1 MLSLR
6 PHQQECLDA
15 TQNHSKGI
23 ICAVTGAGKT
33 LVGVADT
40 MREFEQETP
49 QTIVVVAPRIM
60 LATQL
65 SSEYLEHIDNV
76 AVLHVHSGETH
87 HFSTTKPAEIQNWD
101 QIVRVAFNPDA
112 PKHKLIFTTY
122 HSLHK
127 IMESGIKVNT
137 IHFDEAHNSVQ
148 KNFYVATEYFSR
160 KADRCY
166 YYTATSKYSS
176 TPKKPGMNNFQ
187 VYGNIIANVAA
198 PRMVN
203 EGYIIPPK
211 IVAKQVSLSSINVFE
226 RDCNHLLESI
236 DEAEVSKVLV
246 CAKATKQIT
255 SLISQTD
262 FCKELED
269 RGYSWMVITSKTGAI
284 IDGKKVNR
292 EQFFD
297 TLHDWSRD
305 DSKKFVL
312 LHYSILS
319 EGINVSG
326 LEAVIFMRSMDA
338 IGICQTIGRVV
349 RLHHKD
355 SARLRSG
362 DLTPG
367 HLSDYHK
374 SYGLVIIPTFN
385 SVGISTAKKIQNV
398 VDTVFNAGE
407 PAISTIKR

>member
-6 PHQQECLDA
+6 THQKESCVALEQYD
-15 TQNHSKGI
+15 KGI
-23 ICAVTGAGKT
+23 VCATTGAGKT

-40 MREFEQETP
+40 IRQFESDTP
-49 QTIVVVAPRIM
+49 QTVVIVAPRLL
-60 LATQL
+60 LANQL
-65 SSEYLEHIDNV
+65 SSEYLEHIDNASV
-76 AVLHVHSGETH
+76 FHVHSGDTH
-87 HFSTTKPAEIQNWD
+87 HHSSTKPDVLFKWW
-101 QIVRVAFNPDA
+101 FHT
-112 PKHKLIFTTY
+112 KTHKLIFTTY
-122 HSLHK
+122 HSLNRV
-127 IMESGIKVNT
+127 MESDIKVDT

-148 KNFYVATEYFSR
+148 KNFYPAVEYFSQH
-160 KADRCY
+160 ADRCY
-166 YYTATSKYSS
+166 FYTATPKYSS
-176 TPKKPGMNNFQ
+176 TPKKPGMNNVQ
-187 VYGNIIANVAA
+187 VYGNIIANVPA
-198 PRMVN
+198 PRMVK

-211 IVAKQVSLSSINVFE
+211 IVAKQVSLSSTNVFE
-226 RDCNHLLESI
+226 RDCNHLIESI
-236 DEAEVSKVLV
+236 DEAEVSKILI

-255 SLISQTD
+255 NLISQTD

-292 EQFFD
+292 EEFFD
-297 TLHDWSRD
+297 TLHEWSVD

-355 SARLRSG
+355 AARLRSG

-367 HLSDYHK
+367 KLEDYHK

-398 VDTVFNAGE
+398 VDIVFCKGL
-407 PAISTIKR
+407 PAVSEIRR

>member
-6 PHQQECLDA
+6 PHQQECLVA
-15 TQNHSKGI
+15 TQNYSKGI

-49 QTIVVVAPRIM
+49 QTVVVVAPRIL
-60 LATQL
+60 LANQL
-65 SSEYLEHIDNV
+65 SSEYLEHITNASV
-76 AVLHVHSGETH
+76 FHVHSGETH
-87 HFSTTKPAEIQNWD
+87 HHSSTKSDVLFNWCFHTKT
-101 QIVRVAFNPDA
+101 
-112 PKHKLIFTTY
+112 HKLIFTTY
-122 HSLHK
+122 HSLHRV
-127 IMESGIKVNT
+127 MESGIKVNT

-148 KNFYVATEYFSR
+148 KNFYIATEYFSQH
-160 KADRCY
+160 ADRCY
-166 YYTATSKYSS
+166 FYTATPKYSS
-176 TPKKPGMNNFQ
+176 TPKKPGMNNVQ
-187 VYGNIIANVAA
+187 VYGNIIANVPA

-211 IVAKQVSLSSINVFE
+211 IVAKQVSLNSTNVFE
-226 RDCNHLLESI
+226 RDCNHLIESI

-262 FCKELED
+262 FCLQLEE

-292 EQFFD
+292 EEFFD
-297 TLHDWSRD
+297 TLHEWSKD

-355 SARLRSG
+355 AKGLREGSIE
-362 DLTPG
+362 PG
-367 HLSDYHK
+367 NLSQYHK
-374 SYGLVIIPTFN
+374 SYGLVVIPTFN

-398 VDTVFNAGE
+398 VDTVFQQGE
-407 PAISTIKR
+407 PAVSVIKK

>member
-1 MLSLR
+1 MISFR
-6 PHQQECLDA
+6 DHQNECLDA
-15 TQNHSKGI
+15 TEIHLKGI
-23 ICAVTGAGKT
+23 ICATTGAGKT
-33 LVGVADT
+33 LVGIGDT
-40 MREFEQETP
+40 IREFLKETP
-49 QTIVVVAPRIM
+49 QTVVVVAPRIL
-60 LATQL
+60 LANQL
-65 SSEYLEHIDNV
+65 SSEYLEHITDAEV
-76 AVLHVHSGETH
+76 FHVHSGETH
-87 HFSTTKPAEIQNWD
+87 HFSTTKPGAIKAQYHINKSY
-101 QIVRVAFNPDA
+101 N
-112 PKHKLIFTTY
+112 KHQLIFTTY

-127 IMESGIKVNT
+127 IMEAGIKVNT

-166 YYTATSKYSS
+166 FYTATPKYSS
-176 TPKKPGMNNFQ
+176 TPKKPGMNNTQ
-187 VYGNIIANVAA
+187 VYGNIIANVPA
-198 PRMVN
+198 PRMVR

-211 IVAKQVSLSSINVFE
+211 IVAKQVSLDSNNVFE

-236 DEAEVSKVLV
+236 DEAAVSKVLV

-255 SLISQTD
+255 NLISQTG
-262 FCKELED
+262 FCQELED

-292 EQFFD
+292 EEFFEI
-297 TLHDWSRD
+297 LHKWSLD

-355 SARLRSG
+355 AARLRSG

-367 HLSDYHK
+367 RLEDYHK

-398 VDTVFNAGE
+398 VDTVFQQGE

>member
-1 MLSLR
+1 MVSIFPPLR
-6 PHQQECLDA
+6 NHQGECLDA
-15 TQNHSKGI
+15 LDENNKGI
-23 ICAVTGAGKT
+23 ICATTGAGKT
-33 LVGVADT
+33 LVGLADT
-40 MREFEQETP
+40 IRQFESEVP
-49 QTIVVVAPRIM
+49 QTIVVVAPRIL
-60 LATQL
+60 LANQL
-65 SSEYLEHIDNV
+65 SSEYLEHINNASV
-76 AVLHVHSGETH
+76 FHVHSGETH
-87 HFSTTKPAEIQNWD
+87 HHSSTKSDVLFKWWFHTKT
-101 QIVRVAFNPDA
+101 
-112 PKHKLIFTTY
+112 HKLIFTTY
-122 HSLHK
+122 HSLHRV
-127 IMESGIKVNT
+127 MESDIQVNT

-148 KNFYVATEYFSR
+148 KNFYPAVEHFSR
-160 KADRCY
+160 SANRCY
-166 YYTATSKYSS
+166 FYTATPKYSS
-176 TPKKPGMNNFQ
+176 TPKKPGMNNVQ
-187 VYGNIIANVAA
+187 VYGNIIANVPA
-198 PRMVN
+198 PRMVR
-203 EGYIIPPK
+203 EGYIILPK
-211 IVAKQVSLSSINVFE
+211 IIAKQVSLSSTNVFE

-236 DEAEVSKVLV
+236 DEAAVSKVLV

-255 SLISQTD
+255 NLISQTD
-262 FCKELED
+262 FCKELEE
-269 RGYSWMVITSKTGAI
+269 RGYSWMVITSKTGPI

-292 EQFFD
+292 EEFFD
-297 TLHDWSRD
+297 ILHEWSVD

-362 DLTPG
+362 ELTPG
-367 HLSDYHK
+367 RLEDYHK

-398 VDTVFNAGE
+398 VDAVFQQGE

>member
-1 MLSLR
+1 MFLPR
-6 PHQQECLDA
+6 PHQDECLDETA
-15 TQNHSKGI
+15 IHPKGI
-23 ICAVTGAGKT
+23 ICAATGSGKT
-33 LVGVADT
+33 LVGIGDT
-40 MREFEQETP
+40 IREFKKETP
-49 QTIVVVAPRIM
+49 QTVVIVAPRLL
-60 LATQL
+60 LANQL
-65 SSEYLEHIDNV
+65 CSEYLEHITNASV
-76 AVLHVHSGETH
+76 FHVHSGDTH
-87 HFSTTKPAEIQNWD
+87 HFSSTKPDILYKWW
-101 QIVRVAFNPDA
+101 FHT
-112 PKHKLIFTTY
+112 KTHKLIFTTY
-122 HSLHK
+122 HSLHRV
-127 IMESGIKVNT
+127 MESNIKVNT

-148 KNFYVATEYFSR
+148 KNFYPATEYFSQ

-166 YYTATSKYSS
+166 FYTATPKYSS
-176 TPKKPGMNNFQ
+176 TPKKPGMNNTQ

-211 IVAKQVSLSSINVFE
+211 IVAKQVSLSSTNVFE

-236 DEAEVSKVLV
+236 EEANVSKILV
-246 CAKATKQIT
+246 CAKTTKQINN
-255 SLISQTD
+255 LISQTD
-262 FCKELED
+262 FCKELDD

-292 EQFFD
+292 EEFFD
-297 TLHDWSRD
+297 TLHDWSLD

-338 IGICQTIGRVV
+338 ISICQTIGRVV

-367 HLSDYHK
+367 KLEDYHK

-398 VDTVFNAGE
+398 VDTVFQQGE
-407 PAISTIKR
+407 PAISTIKC

>member
-1 MLSLR
+1 MISFR
-6 PHQQECLDA
+6 DHQKECLDA
-15 TQNHSKGI
+15 TEIHSKGI
-23 ICAVTGAGKT
+23 ICATTGSGKT
-33 LVGVADT
+33 LVGIGDT
-40 MREFEQETP
+40 IREFLKDTP
-49 QTIVVVAPRIM
+49 QTVVVVAPRIL
-60 LATQL
+60 LANQL
-65 SSEYLEHIDNV
+65 SSEYLEHIDTV

-87 HFSTTKPAEIQNWD
+87 HFSTTKPSEIYNWS
-101 QIVRVAFNPDA
+101 RRAY
-112 PKHKLIFTTY
+112 KHQLIFTTY

-127 IMESGIKVNT
+127 IMESEIKVDT

-148 KNFYVATEYFSR
+148 KNFYVATEYFSQH
-160 KADRCY
+160 ADRCY
-166 YYTATSKYSS
+166 FYTATPKYSS
-176 TPKKPGMNNFQ
+176 TPKKPGMNNAQ
-187 VYGNIIANVAA
+187 VYGSIIANVPA

-211 IVAKQVSLSSINVFE
+211 IVVKQVSLDSTNVFE
-226 RDCNHLLESI
+226 RDCNHLIESI
-236 DEAEVSKVLV
+236 DEAEVSKVLI

-255 SLISQTD
+255 NLTSQTD
-262 FCKELED
+262 FCIQLEQ

-297 TLHDWSRD
+297 TLHDWSKD

-355 SARLRSG
+355 AARLRSG

-367 HLSDYHK
+367 RLEDYHK

-398 VDTVFNAGE
+398 VDTVFQQGE

>member
-1 MLSLR
+1 MISFR
-6 PHQQECLDA
+6 DHQKECLDA
-15 TQNHSKGI
+15 TEIHPKGI
-23 ICAVTGAGKT
+23 ICATTGAGKT
-33 LVGVADT
+33 LVGIGDT
-40 MREFEQETP
+40 IREFLKETP
-49 QTIVVVAPRIM
+49 QTVVVVAPRIL
-60 LATQL
+60 LANQL
-65 SSEYLEHIDNV
+65 SSEYLEHIDTV

-87 HFSTTKPAEIQNWD
+87 HFSTTKPSEIYNWC
-101 QIVRVAFNPDA
+101 RRAY
-112 PKHKLIFTTY
+112 KHQLIFTTY

-127 IMESGIKVNT
+127 IMESGIKVDT

-148 KNFYVATEYFSR
+148 KNFYVATEYFSQH
-160 KADRCY
+160 ADRCY
-166 YYTATSKYSS
+166 FYTATPKYSS
-176 TPKKPGMNNFQ
+176 TPKKPGMNNSQ
-187 VYGNIIANVAA
+187 VYGNIIANVPA

-211 IVAKQVSLSSINVFE
+211 IVAKQVSLSSVNVFE
-226 RDCNHLLESI
+226 RDCNHLIESI
-236 DEAEVSKVLV
+236 DEAGVSKVLI

-262 FCKELED
+262 FCRELED

-297 TLHDWSRD
+297 TLHGWSKD

-355 SARLRSG
+355 ATRLRSG

-367 HLSDYHK
+367 RLEDYHK
-374 SYGLVIIPTFN
+374 SYGLVIIPTFS

-398 VDTVFNAGE
+398 VDTVFQQGE
-407 PAISTIKR
+407 PAISVIKR

>member
-1 MLSLR
+1 MISFR
-6 PHQQECLDA
+6 THQKECLDA
-15 TQNHSKGI
+15 TEIFSKGI
-23 ICAVTGAGKT
+23 ICATTGAGKT
-33 LVGVADT
+33 LVGIGDT
-40 MREFEQETP
+40 IREFEKETP
-49 QTIVVVAPRIM
+49 QTIVVVAPRIL
-60 LATQL
+60 LANQL

-87 HFSTTKPAEIQNWD
+87 HFSTTKPAEIYNWSY
-101 QIVRVAFNPDA
+101 RAY
-112 PKHKLIFTTY
+112 KHQLIFTTY

-127 IMESGIKVNT
+127 IMESGIKVDT

-148 KNFYVATEYFSR
+148 KNFYIATEYFSQ

-166 YYTATSKYSS
+166 FYTATPKYSS
-176 TPKKPGMNNFQ
+176 TPKKPGMNNTQ
-187 VYGNIIANVAA
+187 VYGNIIANVPA
-198 PRMVN
+198 PRMVK

-211 IVAKQVSLSSINVFE
+211 IVAKQVSLNSTNVFE
-226 RDCNHLLESI
+226 RDCNHLIESI
-236 DEAEVSKVLV
+236 DEAGVSKVLV
-246 CAKATKQIT
+246 CAKATKQIINLT
-255 SLISQTD
+255 SQTD
-262 FCKELED
+262 FCIQLEQ

-297 TLHDWSRD
+297 TLHEWSKD

-355 SARLRSG
+355 AARLRSG

-367 HLSDYHK
+367 RLGDYHK

-398 VDTVFNAGE
+398 VDTVFQQGE

>member
-1 MLSLR
+1 MISFR
-6 PHQQECLDA
+6 THQQECLDETA
-15 TQNHSKGI
+15 IHPKGI
-23 ICAVTGAGKT
+23 ICATTGAGKT
-33 LVGVADT
+33 LVGIGDT
-40 MREFEQETP
+40 IREFLKETP
-49 QTIVVVAPRIM
+49 QTVVIVAPRLL
-60 LATQL
+60 LANQL
-65 SSEYLEHIDNV
+65 SSEYLEHIDTV

-87 HFSTTKPAEIQNWD
+87 HFSTTKPSEIYNWC
-101 QIVRVAFNPDA
+101 RRAY
-112 PKHKLIFTTY
+112 KHQLIFTTY

-127 IMESGIKVNT
+127 IMESGIKVDT

-148 KNFYVATEYFSR
+148 KNFYVATEYFSQH
-160 KADRCY
+160 ADRCY
-166 YYTATSKYSS
+166 FYTATPKYSS
-176 TPKKPGMNNFQ
+176 TPSKPGMNNTQ
-187 VYGNIIANVAA
+187 VYGNIIANVPA
-198 PRMVN
+198 PRMVK

-211 IVAKQVSLSSINVFE
+211 IVAKQVSLDSTNVFE

-236 DEAEVSKVLV
+236 DDHDVSKILV

-255 SLISQTD
+255 NLISQTG
-262 FCKELED
+262 FCQELQD
-269 RGYSWMVITSKTGAI
+269 RGYSWMVITAKTGAI

-292 EQFFD
+292 EKFFD
-297 TLHDWSRD
+297 TLHEWSQD

-367 HLSDYHK
+367 RLEDYHK

-385 SVGISTAKKIQNV
+385 SVGIATAKKIQNV
-398 VDTVFNAGE
+398 VDTVFQQGE

>member
-1 MLSLR
+1 
-6 PHQQECLDA
+6 
-15 TQNHSKGI
+15 
-23 ICAVTGAGKT
+23 
-33 LVGVADT
+33 
-40 MREFEQETP
+40 
-49 QTIVVVAPRIM
+49 
-60 LATQL
+60 
-65 SSEYLEHIDNV
+65 
-76 AVLHVHSGETH
+76 
-87 HFSTTKPAEIQNWD
+87 
-101 QIVRVAFNPDA
+101 
-112 PKHKLIFTTY
+112 
-122 HSLHK
+122 
-127 IMESGIKVNT
+127 MESGIKVDT

-148 KNFYVATEYFSR
+148 KNFYVATEYFSQH
-160 KADRCY
+160 ADRCY
-166 YYTATSKYSS
+166 FYTATPKYSS

-187 VYGNIIANVAA
+187 VYGNIIANIAA

-211 IVAKQVSLSSINVFE
+211 IVAKQVSLSSVNVFE
-226 RDCNHLLESI
+226 RDCNHLIESI

-246 CAKATKQIT
+246 CAKATKQIINLT
-255 SLISQTD
+255 SQTD
-262 FCKELED
+262 FCIQLEQ

-297 TLHDWSRD
+297 TLHEWSKD

-355 SARLRSG
+355 AARLRSG

-367 HLSDYHK
+367 RLEDYHK

-398 VDTVFNAGE
+398 VDTVFQQGE
-407 PAISTIKR
+407 PAISVIKR

>member
-1 MLSLR
+1 MVLYR
-6 PHQQECLDA
+6 PHQEEILDQ
-15 TQNHSKGI
+15 TEVCPKGI
-23 ICAVTGAGKT
+23 ICATTGAGKT
-33 LVGVADT
+33 LVGIGDT
-40 MREFEQETP
+40 IREFLKETP
-49 QTIVVVAPRIM
+49 QTVVVVAPRLL
-60 LATQL
+60 LANQL
-65 SSEYLEHIDNV
+65 CSEYLEHITNASV
-76 AVLHVHSGETH
+76 FHVHSGETH
-87 HFSTTKPAEIQNWD
+87 HLSSTKPDVLYKWWSDTNT
-101 QIVRVAFNPDA
+101 
-112 PKHKLIFTTY
+112 HKLIFTTY
-122 HSLHK
+122 HSLHRV
-127 IMESGIKVNT
+127 MESEIKVDT

-148 KNFYVATEYFSR
+148 KNFYPATEYFSQ

-166 YYTATSKYSS
+166 FYTATPKYSS
-176 TPKKPGMNNFQ
+176 TPKKPGMNNTQ
-187 VYGNIIANVAA
+187 VYGNIIANVPA
-198 PRMVN
+198 PRMVR

-211 IVAKQVSLSSINVFE
+211 IVAKQVSLSSTNVFE
-226 RDCNHLLESI
+226 RDCNHLIESI
-236 DEAEVSKVLV
+236 DEADVSKVLI

-255 SLISQTD
+255 NLISQTD

-269 RGYSWMVITSKTGAI
+269 REYSWMVITSKTGAI
-284 IDGKKVNR
+284 IDGKKVSR
-292 EQFFD
+292 EEFFD
-297 TLHDWSRD
+297 TLHKWSSD

-367 HLSDYHK
+367 KLEDYHK

-398 VDTVFNAGE
+398 VDTVFQQGE

>member
-1 MLSLR
+1 MISFR
-6 PHQQECLDA
+6 AHQQECLDETA
-15 TQNHSKGI
+15 IHSKGI
-23 ICAVTGAGKT
+23 ICATTGAGKT
-33 LVGVADT
+33 LVGIGDT
-40 MREFEQETP
+40 MREFEKETP
-49 QTIVVVAPRIM
+49 QTVVVVAPRIL
-60 LATQL
+60 LANQL

-87 HFSTTKPAEIQNWD
+87 HFSTTKPAEIYNWSY
-101 QIVRVAFNPDA
+101 RAY
-112 PKHKLIFTTY
+112 KHQLIFTTY

-127 IMESGIKVNT
+127 IMEAGIKVNT

-148 KNFYVATEYFSR
+148 KNFYVATEHFSQH
-160 KADRCY
+160 ADRCY
-166 YYTATSKYSS
+166 FYTATPKYSS
-176 TPKKPGMNNFQ
+176 TPKKPGMNNTQ
-187 VYGNIIANVAA
+187 VYGNIIANVPA
-198 PRMVN
+198 PRMVK

-211 IVAKQVSLSSINVFE
+211 IVAKQVSLDSTNVFE

-236 DEAEVSKVLV
+236 DEAKVSKVLV

-255 SLISQTD
+255 NLISQTG
-262 FCKELED
+262 FCQELQE

-284 IDGKKVNR
+284 IDGNKVNR

-297 TLHDWSRD
+297 TLHKWSQD

-355 SARLRSG
+355 AARLRSG

-367 HLSDYHK
+367 QLGDYHK

-398 VDTVFNAGE
+398 VDTVFQQGE

>member
-6 PHQQECLDA
+6 PHQQECLVA
-15 TQNHSKGI
+15 TQNYSKGI

-49 QTIVVVAPRIM
+49 QTVVIVAPRIL
-60 LATQL
+60 LANQL
-65 SSEYLEHIDNV
+65 SSEYLEHITNASV
-76 AVLHVHSGETH
+76 FHVHSGETH
-87 HFSTTKPAEIQNWD
+87 HHSSTKSDILFNWWFHTKT
-101 QIVRVAFNPDA
+101 
-112 PKHKLIFTTY
+112 HKLIFTTY
-122 HSLHK
+122 HSLHRV
-127 IMESGIKVNT
+127 MEAGIKVNT

-148 KNFYVATEYFSR
+148 KNFYVATEYFSQH
-160 KADRCY
+160 ADRCY
-166 YYTATSKYSS
+166 FYTATPKYSS

-187 VYGNIIANVAA
+187 VYGSIIANVDA

-284 IDGKKVNR
+284 IDGQKVNR

-367 HLSDYHK
+367 RLGDYHK

-398 VDTVFNAGE
+398 VDTVFQQGE

>member
-1 MLSLR
+1 MASVSLR
-6 PHQQECLDA
+6 PHQIECCDA
-15 TQNHSKGI
+15 QKEHKKGI
-23 ICAVTGAGKT
+23 ICATTGAGKT
-33 LVGVADT
+33 LVGIADT
-40 MREFEQETP
+40 MKQFQNNQP
-49 QTIVVVAPRIM
+49 QTVVIVSPRI
-60 LATQL
+60 LLTEQL
-65 SSEYLEHIDNV
+65 DSEYLEHIDNV
-76 AVLHVHSGETH
+76 QVLHVHSGKVKNK
-87 HFSTTKPAEIQNWD
+87 STTNSDKIFAWNYH
-101 QIVRVAFNPDA
+101 N
-112 PKHKLIFTTY
+112 KTHKLIFTTY

-127 IMESGIKVNT
+127 VMESGIKVHT

-148 KNFYVATEYFSR
+148 KNFYPAVEYFSEQSE
-160 KADRCY
+160 RCY
-166 YYTATSKYSS
+166 FYTATPKYSS
-176 TPKKPGMNNFQ
+176 TPKKPGMNNVQ
-187 VYGNIIANVAA
+187 VYGNIIANVPA
-198 PRMVN
+198 PRMVR

-211 IVAKQVSLSSINVFE
+211 IIAKQVSLDSTNVFE

-236 DEAEVSKVLV
+236 DEAAVSKVLV

-255 SLISQTD
+255 ALMSQTP
-262 FCKELED
+262 FCIQLEQ

-292 EQFFD
+292 AEFFD
-297 TLHDWSRD
+297 TLHEWSKD

-312 LHYSILS
+312 LHHSILS

-355 SARLRSG
+355 AAGLRNG
-362 DLTPG
+362 TITPG
-367 HLSDYHK
+367 NLSEYHK
-374 SYGLVIIPTFN
+374 SYGLVVIPTFN

-398 VDTVFNAGE
+398 VDTVFQHGE

>member
-1 MLSLR
+1 MFQLR
-6 PHQQECLDA
+6 PHQEECLSVMKDCD
-15 TQNHSKGI
+15 KGI
-23 ICAVTGAGKT
+23 VCATTGAGKT
-33 LVGVADT
+33 LVGIADT
-40 MREFEQETP
+40 VRQFQNSQP
-49 QTIVVVAPRIM
+49 QTVVIVSPRI
-60 LATQL
+60 LLTEQL
-65 SSEYLEHIDNV
+65 DSEYLEHIDNV
-76 AVLHVHSGETH
+76 EVLHIHSGKVKNR
-87 HFSTTKPAEIQNWD
+87 STTKADIIKSWWD
-101 QIVRVAFNPDA
+101 TYSSS
-112 PKHKLIFTTY
+112 HKLIFTTY

-127 IMESGIKVNT
+127 IMESGIKVDT

-148 KNFYVATEYFSR
+148 KNFYVATEYFSQH
-160 KADRCY
+160 ADRCY
-166 YYTATSKYSS
+166 FYTATPKYSS

-211 IVAKQVSLSSINVFE
+211 IVAKQVSLSSVNVFE
-226 RDCNHLLESI
+226 RDCNHLIESI

-255 SLISQTD
+255 NLISQTD

-297 TLHDWSRD
+297 TLHEWSKD

-355 SARLRSG
+355 AARLRSG

-367 HLSDYHK
+367 RLEDYHK

-398 VDTVFNAGE
+398 VDTVFQQGE
-407 PAISTIKR
+407 PAISVIKR

>member
-1 MLSLR
+1 MFQLR
-6 PHQQECLDA
+6 PHQKECLSKMEG
-15 TQNHSKGI
+15 NPKGI

-33 LVGVADT
+33 LVGIADT
-40 MREFEQETP
+40 ISQFQNNQP
-49 QTIVVVAPRIM
+49 QTIVIVSPRI
-60 LATQL
+60 LLTEQL
-65 SSEYLEHIDNV
+65 DSEYLEHIKNV

-87 HFSTTKPAEIQNWD
+87 HFSTTKPAEIYNWSYRAYNH
-101 QIVRVAFNPDA
+101 Q
-112 PKHKLIFTTY
+112 LIFTTY

-148 KNFYVATEYFSR
+148 RNFYPATEYFSQH
-160 KADRCY
+160 ADRCY
-166 YYTATSKYSS
+166 FYTATPKYSA
-176 TPKKPGMNNFQ
+176 TPKKHGMNDIN
-187 VYGNIIANVAA
+187 VYGNIIANIPA

-211 IVAKQVSLSSINVFE
+211 IIAKQVSLNNTNVFE

-236 DEAEVSKVLV
+236 DDAGVSKVLV
-246 CAKATKQIT
+246 CAKATKQIIN
-255 SLISQTD
+255 LISQTD
-262 FCKELED
+262 FCKELEE
-269 RGYSWMVITSKTGAI
+269 REYSWMCITSKTGAI

-292 EQFFD
+292 EEFFD
-297 TLHDWSRD
+297 TLHKWSKD

-326 LEAVIFMRSMDA
+326 LECVIFMRSMD
-338 IGICQTIGRVV
+338 IVGITQTIGRVV
-349 RLHHKD
+349 RLHHNDAKG
-355 SARLRSG
+355 LREG
-362 DLTPG
+362 RITPG
-367 HLSDYHK
+367 NLSQYQK

-385 SVGISTAKKIQNV
+385 SVGISTTKKIQSV
-398 VDTVFNAGE
+398 VDTIFEQGQ

>member
-1 MLSLR
+1 MISFR
-6 PHQQECLDA
+6 DHQKECLDA
-15 TQNHSKGI
+15 TEIHSKGI
-23 ICAVTGAGKT
+23 ICATTGSGKT
-33 LVGVADT
+33 LVGIGDT
-40 MREFEQETP
+40 IREFLKDTP
-49 QTIVVVAPRIM
+49 QTVVVVAPRIL
-60 LATQL
+60 LANQL
-65 SSEYLEHIDNV
+65 SSEYLEHIDTV
-76 AVLHVHSGETH
+76 TVLHVHSGETH
-87 HFSTTKPAEIQNWD
+87 HFSTTKPSEIYNWS
-101 QIVRVAFNPDA
+101 RRAY
-112 PKHKLIFTTY
+112 KHQLIFTTY

-127 IMESGIKVNT
+127 IMESEIKVDT

-148 KNFYVATEYFSR
+148 KNFYVATEYFSQH
-160 KADRCY
+160 ADRCY
-166 YYTATSKYSS
+166 FYTATPKYSS
-176 TPKKPGMNNFQ
+176 TPKKPGMNNAQ
-187 VYGNIIANVAA
+187 VYGNIIANVPA

-211 IVAKQVSLSSINVFE
+211 IVVKQVSLDSTNVFE
-226 RDCNHLLESI
+226 RDCNHLIESI
-236 DEAEVSKVLV
+236 DEAEVSKVLI

-255 SLISQTD
+255 NLTSQTD
-262 FCKELED
+262 FCIQLEQ

-297 TLHDWSRD
+297 TLHEWSKD

-355 SARLRSG
+355 AARLRSG

-367 HLSDYHK
+367 RLEDYHK

-398 VDTVFNAGE
+398 VDTVFQQGE

>member
-49 QTIVVVAPRIM
+49 QTIVVVAPRIL
-60 LATQL
+60 LANQL
-65 SSEYLEHIDNV
+65 SSEYLEHIVDPMV
-76 AVLHVHSGETH
+76 RVLHVHSGETH
-87 HFSTTKPAEIQNWD
+87 HESTTNPAVIYDWAVQTYKRHR
-101 QIVRVAFNPDA
+101 I
-112 PKHKLIFTTY
+112 IFTTY

-127 IMESGIKVNT
+127 IMEAGIKVNT

-166 YYTATSKYSS
+166 FYTATPKYSS

-262 FCKELED
+262 FCQELES

>member
-1 MLSLR
+1 MVLFR
-6 PHQQECLDA
+6 PHQQECLDETA
-15 TQNHSKGI
+15 IHSKGI
-23 ICAVTGAGKT
+23 ICATTGAGKT
-33 LVGVADT
+33 LVGIGDT
-40 MREFEQETP
+40 MREFEKETP
-49 QTIVVVAPRIM
+49 QTVVVVAPRIL
-60 LATQL
+60 LAEQL
-65 SSEYLEHIDNV
+65 SSEYLEHITNASV
-76 AVLHVHSGETH
+76 FHVHSGETH
-87 HFSTTKPAEIQNWD
+87 HFSSTKPDVLYKWW
-101 QIVRVAFNPDA
+101 FHT
-112 PKHKLIFTTY
+112 KTHKLIFTTY
-122 HSLHK
+122 HSLHRV
-127 IMESGIKVNT
+127 MEAGIKVNT

-148 KNFYVATEYFSR
+148 KNFYVATEHFSQH
-160 KADRCY
+160 ADRCY
-166 YYTATSKYSS
+166 FYTATPKYSS
-176 TPKKPGMNNFQ
+176 TPKKPGMNNTQ
-187 VYGNIIANVAA
+187 VYGNIIANVPA
-198 PRMVN
+198 PRMVK

-211 IVAKQVSLSSINVFE
+211 IVAKQVSLDSTNVFE

-236 DEAEVSKVLV
+236 DEAKVSKVLV

-255 SLISQTD
+255 NLISQTG
-262 FCKELED
+262 FCKELEE

-284 IDGKKVNR
+284 IDGNKVNR

-297 TLHDWSRD
+297 TLHEWSLD

-367 HLSDYHK
+367 KLEEYHK

-398 VDTVFNAGE
+398 VDTVFQQGE